1 MGMDEQEYTDQVR
14 RRCAAT
20 LAMIAIGTGL
30 LVAQGEPPG
39 PGAAAIPGATVAVR
53 AAPTAQAA
61 APGSEPGPAAVRF
74 AAGARAARAP
84 VTHVREAIYRPVSGG
99 SAAVM
104 ARPAISR
111 Q

>member
-1 MGMDEQEYTDQVR
+1 MGMDEQEYRYQVR

-30 LVAQGEPPG
+30 LRAQGEPPG
-39 PGAAAIPGATVAVR
+39 PGAAAIQAATVAGR
-53 AAPTAQAA
+53 AAPSVHPA
-61 APGSEPGPAAVRF
+61 APGSAPGPAAVRV

-84 VTHVREAIYRPVSGG
+84 VAHVQEAIYRPFSGG

-104 ARPAISR
+104 ARPAIS
-111 Q
+111 QP